1 MNDRFALSRRRFLA
15 GLGAVSATALAAC
28 GSTAESSSNGS
39 GAAASVVKFDKLA
52 ASDGDFAYN
61 AANDGVQYHHSDM
74 LSPNYYV
81 FAGKKDLDGAAEVV
95 GKLGLAQSIED
106 YVGQVTVVNPSEG
119 DAYTSTD
126 ADKFV
131 ELAAAAGPANN
142 VKVIGI
148 DDGADFVLGALAPKL
163 YFVAGIMTFGGSK
176 ADAAGIPFVPAYL
189 CGAPQAAVDAVIAA
203 NGAKEVGDGVY
214 ENPDDTLRR
223 VVVAS
228 DADVTTAFA
237 NCWEKVFS
245 KNYRQHNETT
255 EFYMANIA
263 EVTDPYLLY
272 TIPDFS
278 QFDYVEN
285 YSASVKGLDGA
296 FTWFEYVPTRLK
308 DASAGT
314 VPLIVTL
321 HGNQN
326 DARVQAESSGWLELA
341 CEEDIIVFAPEWQ
354 DAVYE
359 SGSDEPQPNF
369 YGCDGLQ
376 NDRLITWLDTMF
388 EKYPQ
393 IDTHR
398 VYVTG
403 LSAGSS
409 ASELYG
415 VKYADTFAAVGGVS
429 GPGIDKEEI
438 ATLAADWGGA
448 NVPFTYICGDHDFF
462 GMIPVD
468 LSSPYAFPTGEGT
481 TIAKTDPRVPMFSI
495 IQSYQKINGLPVS
508 DNYDLSLNPWYGV
521 KFDKSSDIMLG
532 CKSAQENVLNG
543 ASGTPI
549 MKFVAVKDLAH
560 WNWKPEAAYLWEFFK
575 GFTR

>member
-1 MNDRFALSRRRFLA
+1 MNNNINVSRRGFLA
-15 GLGAVSATALAAC
+15 GLGAVSAISVAAC
-28 GSTAESSSNGS
+28 SSSGTS
-39 GAAASVVKFDKLA
+39 SSSPSTKVETAKFDKLA
-52 ASDGDFAYN
+52 ASDGNFAYN
-61 AANDGVQYHHSDM
+61 AADDGVQYHHSDM

-95 GKLGLAQSIED
+95 GKLGLAESIEA
-106 YVGQVTVVNPSEG
+106 YVGQVTVVNPKSG
-119 DAYTSTD
+119 DSYTSAD
-126 ADKFV
+126 ADAFV

-148 DDGADFVLGALAPKL
+148 DEGADFVLGALAPKL
-163 YFVAGIMTFGGSK
+163 YFVAGIMTFGGSS
-176 ADAAGIPFVPAYL
+176 ADASGIPFVPAYL
-189 CGAPQAAVDAVIAA
+189 SGAPQAAVDAIIAA

-214 ENPDDTLRR
+214 QNPDDALRR

-228 DADVTTAFA
+228 DADVTTAFD

-263 EVTDPYLLY
+263 ELTDPYLLY

-278 QFDYVEN
+278 QFNYVEN
-285 YSASVKGLDGA
+285 YDAEVKGLDGA
-296 FTWFEYVPTRLK
+296 FTWFEYVPKRLA
-308 DASAGT
+308 DAAAGT
-314 VPLIVTL
+314 VPLILTL
-321 HGNQN
+321 HGNLN

-341 CEEDIIVFAPEWQ
+341 LEEDMIVLSPEWQ
-354 DAVYE
+354 DVVYE
-359 SGSDEPQPNF
+359 SGSDVPEPNF

-388 EKYPQ
+388 AKYPQ

-415 VKYADTFAAVGGVS
+415 LKYADVFAAVGGVS

-438 ATLAADWGGA
+438 AELAATWGGSE
-448 NVPFTYICGDHDFF
+448 VPFTYMCGDHDFF

-468 LSSPYAFPTGEGT
+468 LSSPYAYPTGEGT
-481 TIAKTDPRVPMFSI
+481 TIAKTDPRVPMYSI
-495 IQSYQKINGLPVS
+495 IQSYQKVNGLEVS
-508 DNYDLSLNPWYGV
+508 QDYDLSLNEWYGI
-521 KFDKSSDIMLG
+521 KFDQTSNIMLG
-532 CKSAQENVLNG
+532 SKSAQENVLND
-543 ASGTPI
+543 ASGKAI
-549 MKFVAVKDLAH
+549 MKFVAIKDQAH
-560 WNWKPEAAYLWEFFK
+560 WNWKPEAKYLWEFFK

>member
-1 MNDRFALSRRRFLA
+1 MNNNINMSRRGFLA
-15 GLGAVSATALAAC
+15 GLGAVSAISVAAC
-28 GSTAESSSNGS
+28 SSSGTS
-39 GAAASVVKFDKLA
+39 SSSPSTEAETAKFEKLA
-52 ASDGDFAYN
+52 ASDGNFAYS
-61 AANDGVQYHHSDM
+61 AADDGVQYHHSDM

-95 GKLGLAQSIED
+95 GKLGLAESIEA
-106 YVGQVTVVNPSEG
+106 YVGQVTVVNPKSG
-119 DAYTSTD
+119 DSYTSTD
-126 ADKFV
+126 ADAFV

-148 DDGADFVLGALAPKL
+148 DEGADFVLGALAPKL
-163 YFVAGIMTFGGSK
+163 YFVAGIMTFGGSS
-176 ADAAGIPFVPAYL
+176 ADASGIPFVPAYL
-189 CGAPQAAVDAVIAA
+189 SGAPPAAVDAGIAA

-214 ENPDDTLRR
+214 ENPDDALRR

-228 DADVTTAFA
+228 DADETTAFA

-263 EVTDPYLLY
+263 ELTDPYLLY

-278 QFDYVEN
+278 QFNYVEN
-285 YSASVKGLDGA
+285 YDAEVKGLDGA
-296 FTWFEYVPTRLK
+296 FTWFEYVPKRL
-308 DASAGT
+308 ANAAAGT
-314 VPLIVTL
+314 VPLILTL
-321 HGNQN
+321 HGNLN

-341 CEEDIIVFAPEWQ
+341 LEEDMIVLSPEWQ
-354 DAVYE
+354 DVVYE
-359 SGSDEPQPNF
+359 SGSDVPEPNF

-388 EKYPQ
+388 AKYPQ

-415 VKYADTFAAVGGVS
+415 LKYADVFAAVGGVS

-438 ATLAADWGGA
+438 AELAATWGGSE
-448 NVPFTYICGDHDFF
+448 VPFTYMCGDHDFF

-468 LSSPYAFPTGEGT
+468 LSSPYACPTGEGT

-495 IQSYQKINGLPVS
+495 IQSYQKVNGLEVS
-508 DNYDLSLNPWYGV
+508 QDYDLSLNEWYGI
-521 KFDKSSDIMLG
+521 KFDQTSNIMLG
-532 CKSAQENVLNG
+532 SKSAQENVLND
-543 ASGTPI
+543 ASGKAI
-549 MKFVAVKDLAH
+549 MKFVAIKDQAH
-560 WNWKPEAAYLWEFFK
+560 WNWKPEAKYLWEFFK
-575 GFTR
+575 GFAR

>member
-1 MNDRFALSRRRFLA
+1 MNNNINMSRRGFLA
-15 GLGAVSATALAAC
+15 GLGAVSAISVAAC
-28 GSTAESSSNGS
+28 SSSGTS
-39 GAAASVVKFDKLA
+39 SSSPSTKVETAKFDKLA
-52 ASDGDFAYN
+52 ASDGNFAYN
-61 AANDGVQYHHSDM
+61 AADDGVQYHHSDM

-95 GKLGLAQSIED
+95 GKLGLAESIEA
-106 YVGQVTVVNPSEG
+106 YVGQVTVVNPKSG
-119 DAYTSTD
+119 DSYTSAD
-126 ADKFV
+126 ADAFV

-148 DDGADFVLGALAPKL
+148 DEGADFVLGALAPKL
-163 YFVAGIMTFGGSK
+163 YFVAGIMTFGGSS
-176 ADAAGIPFVPAYL
+176 ADASGIPFVPAYL
-189 CGAPQAAVDAVIAA
+189 SGAPQAAVDAIIAA

-214 ENPDDTLRR
+214 QNPDDALRR

-263 EVTDPYLLY
+263 ELTDPYLLY

-278 QFDYVEN
+278 QFNYVEN
-285 YSASVKGLDGA
+285 YDAEVKGLDGA
-296 FTWFEYVPTRLK
+296 FTWFEYVPKRLA
-308 DASAGT
+308 DAAAGT
-314 VPLIVTL
+314 VPLILTL
-321 HGNQN
+321 HGNLN

-341 CEEDIIVFAPEWQ
+341 LEEDMIVLSPEWQ
-354 DAVYE
+354 DVVYE
-359 SGSDEPQPNF
+359 SGSDVPEPNF

-388 EKYPQ
+388 AKYPQ

-415 VKYADTFAAVGGVS
+415 LKYADVFAAVGGVS

-438 ATLAADWGGA
+438 AELAATWGGSE
-448 NVPFTYICGDHDFF
+448 VPFTYMCGDHDFF

-468 LSSPYAFPTGEGT
+468 LSSPYAYPTGEGT
-481 TIAKTDPRVPMFSI
+481 TIAKTDPRVPMYSI
-495 IQSYQKINGLPVS
+495 IQSYQKVNGLEVS
-508 DNYDLSLNPWYGV
+508 QDYDLSLNEWYGI
-521 KFDKSSDIMLG
+521 KFDQTSNIMLG
-532 CKSAQENVLNG
+532 SKSAQENVLND
-543 ASGTPI
+543 ASGKAI
-549 MKFVAVKDLAH
+549 MKFVAIKDQAH
-560 WNWKPEAAYLWEFFK
+560 WNWKPEAKYLWEFFK